1 MKASTTKAILIPL
14 EARHHDMSDLAI
26 EMKAIN
32 KSYGKQ
38 KVLTDLSLHVP
49 RGSIYAFLGRNGEG
63 KSTSIRLMLNLL
75 APDSGSIA
83 VLGRDSIK
91 DTDEIKSRV
100 GYVPESP
107 HIYDWMRVD
116 EIISFT
122 SKFYRDWDEK
132 KAEELKKSLGIDGKK
147 RVQELSLGTKAKV
160 ELLLAMAHNPEILI
174 LDDCTSG
181 LDALVRR
188 EFQEHIVSIVEGGEH
203 TIFFSSHI
211 ITELERVA
219 DMVGLLKNGSLALE
233 LPLEE
238 LKRKTKKIFIA
249 LEDEPDMGALAP
261 FGSCV
266 LRVSQENRD
275 ITIITKDS
283 HEELL
288 SMLKGLKHRSLD
300 MMDMELEDIFVEFT
314 REQSQ
319 AKTA

>member
-1 MKASTTKAILIPL
+1 
-14 EARHHDMSDLAI
+14 MSDYVI
-26 EMKAIN
+26 DMKN
-32 KSYGKQ
+32 VCKNYGKQ
-38 KVLTDLSLHVP
+38 KVLENLSLHVP

-75 APDSGSIA
+75 SPEKGSIA
-83 VLGRDSIK
+83 ILGKDSIRH
-91 DTDEIKSRV
+91 TEYIKSRV

-107 HIYDWMRVD
+107 HIYDWMCVD

-122 SKFYRDWDEK
+122 SSFYGDWNHK
-132 KAEELKKSLGIDGKK
+132 KAEELKKSLGIDGSK

-188 EFQEHIVSIVEGGEH
+188 EFQEHIVALVEGGQH

-219 DMVGLLKNGSLALE
+219 DMVGLLKNGSLAFE
-233 LPLEE
+233 MPLEE
-238 LKRKTKKIFIA
+238 LKRKVKRIYMAPEEMIS
-249 LEDEPDMGALAP
+249 DEALAR
-261 FGSCV
+261 FSSCV
-266 LRVSQENRD
+266 LRIMRED
-275 ITIITKDS
+275 KDLTIITKDS

-288 SMLKGLKHRSLD
+288 SMVRGVKHRALEVQ
-300 MMDMELEDIFVEFT
+300 DMELEDIFVEFT
-314 REQSQ
+314 REHSQ
-319 AKTA
+319 GLLA